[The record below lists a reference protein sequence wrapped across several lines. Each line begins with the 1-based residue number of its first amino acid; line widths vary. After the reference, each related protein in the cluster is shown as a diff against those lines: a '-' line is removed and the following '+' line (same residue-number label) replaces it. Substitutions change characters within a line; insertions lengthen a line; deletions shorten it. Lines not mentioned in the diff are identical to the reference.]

1 MIFVFRI
8 LVNKTKKILTSQFFH
23 SFQTTLV
30 RNLLERDFKM
40 GKKLS
45 KRQQEQSKDIEE
57 QLNQE
62 QQKSQEYLK
71 QLKYLQADFDN
82 YRKRTERQV
91 QELTTRCN
99 EKLVAEILWF
109 LDDLERAIESG
120 KKSTDPS
127 ALLKGVEMIHKNL
140 VRMLEKEGLE
150 RIEALGKTFDPNIHE
165 LGTKIP
171 KNDCEEGVV
180 LEEVR
185 KGFVYKGR
193 VLRPCM
199 VNISCIKNDEEKKD
213 E

>member
-1 MIFVFRI
+1 MD
-8 LVNKTKKILTSQFFH
+8 KKVS
-23 SFQTTLV
+23 
-30 RNLLERDFKM
+30 
-40 GKKLS
+40 KKHP
-45 KRQQEQSKDIEE
+45 KDEEE
-57 QLNQE
+57 QINQE
-62 QQKSQEYLK
+62 KLKAQEYLR

-99 EKLVAEILWF
+99 EKLVAELLWF

-120 KKSTDPS
+120 KKSTDQS

-140 VRMLEKEGLE
+140 VRMLEKEGVE
-150 RIEALGKTFDPNIHE
+150 HIDSIGKAFDPNIHE

-171 KNDCEEGVV
+171 RNDCEEGLV

-185 KGFVYKGR
+185 KGFAYKGR
-193 VLRPCM
+193 VLRPCI
-199 VNISCIKNDEEKKD
+199 VNISCIKDNEEKKI